1 VWVLTRDDVT
11 VRVRHSKGIADLA
24 VLITRAGTDVHVRE
38 LEPVSRAAAPTA
50 GTKQRGSTGGPLSP
64 APDHMYL
71 RDRIYVG
78 MYLAR
83 ADA

>member
-38 LEPVSRAAAPTA
+38 LEPVSRAGRPDRRDQTA
-50 GTKQRGSTGGPLSP
+50 GL
-64 APDHMYL
+64 
-71 RDRIYVG
+71 DRRAAEPGARSYV
-78 MYLAR
+78 LT
-83 ADA
+83 

>member
-24 VLITRAGTDVHVRE
+24 VLITRAGTNVHVRE
-38 LEPVSRAAAPTA
+38 LEPVSRAAAP
-50 GTKQRGSTGGPLSP
+50 TGGPLSP